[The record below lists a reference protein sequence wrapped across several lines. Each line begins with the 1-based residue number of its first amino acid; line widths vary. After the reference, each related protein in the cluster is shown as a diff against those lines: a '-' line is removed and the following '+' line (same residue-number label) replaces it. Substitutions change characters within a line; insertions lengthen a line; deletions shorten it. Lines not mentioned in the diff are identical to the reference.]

1 MKKAKLPLPGFR
13 TIKTAIAIL
22 ACLLLYSVI
31 GRENVLLA
39 LFATILSMHDS
50 IRRSVNDGINRIIG
64 AVIGGAFGICVVL
77 LAGGLRDSAF
87 LWYVIVSVGVIVLIC
102 FFNVI
107 KRKNSIAIGSIVFL
121 IIMLDTSLKSPF
133 MYATDYVVDT
143 VIGICIA
150 LFVNQLPLGNLN
162 DRGMLKAVFEKQ
174 VKLNYKIYSSKNRNV
189 TKWSGGESTEL
200 LIFPADAQFEDRS
213 FDWRIAAAKTSA
225 TEFEFSN
232 LGGFMRHIM
241 ILDGNVTMVHDGHHT
256 ISLKPFEQDYFD
268 GAWKSK
274 GFGACRDMNLIL
286 SEDYEG
292 KLIACEN
299 NVSCFL
305 KDITQNHFL
314 NSHCVVYCP
323 SGQISIAAFC
333 DEKLI
338 MKIDL
343 DEGEL
348 ILFEN
353 LDSAGGVLKF
363 IPYAEKTDFQK
374 AVCIA
379 AYIAKKQAPKPLNP
393 KLIKE

>member
-50 IRRSVNDGINRIIG
+50 IRRSVLDGINRIIG
-64 AVIGGAFGICVVL
+64 AVIGGAFGIAIVL
-77 LAGGLRDSAF
+77 LAGGLRDRAF
-87 LWYVIVSVGVIVLIC
+87 LWYVIVSAGVIVLIC

-107 KRKNSIAIGSIVFL
+107 KRNNSIAIGSIVFL

-133 MYATDYVVDT
+133 MYATDYVIDT

-150 LFVNQLPLGNLN
+150 LLVNQLPLGTIN
-162 DRGMLKAVFEKQ
+162 DRGTLKSVFEKQ
-174 VKLNYKIYSSKNRNV
+174 AKLNYKIYSNENRNV
-189 TKWSGGESTEL
+189 SKWIGGESAEL
-200 LIFPADAQFEDRS
+200 LISPADAQLEDRS
-213 FDWRIAAAKTSA
+213 FDWRIASA
-225 TEFEFSN
+225 ITTAEEYEFSDFS
-232 LGGFMRHIM
+232 GFMRHIM
-241 ILDGNVTMVHDGHHT
+241 VLDGKLTMIHDGHHT

-268 GAWKSK
+268 GGWKSK
-274 GFGACRDMNLIL
+274 GFGACRDINLIL
-286 SEDYEG
+286 SKDYEG
-292 KLIACEN
+292 KLIVCEN
-299 NVSCFL
+299 NSTCFL

-314 NSHCVVYCP
+314 SSHCVVYCP

-333 DEKLI
+333 DKKLI

-363 IPYAEKTDFQK
+363 IPYAEKTDSQK
-374 AVCIA
+374 AV
-379 AYIAKKQAPKPLNP
+379 L
-393 KLIKE
+393 